1 MNLLFKQG
9 GVIFYSDPLAADDSK
24 PDSDNIRI
32 MIMTKVA
39 PHWILIITKVAPH
52 WTLIITKVASHWIL
66 IMTKVAPHWIMIMTK
81 DFNQS
86 GIFKTV

>member
-81 DFNQS
+81 DFNQRS
-86 GIFKTV
+86 IFKTF

>member
-9 GVIFYSDPLAADDSK
+9 GVIFYTDPLAADDSK

-32 MIMTKVA
+32 MIM
-39 PHWILIITKVAPH
+39 TKVAPH

-66 IMTKVAPHWIMIMTK
+66 IMTKVAPHLIMIMTK
-81 DFNQS
+81 LKCPKIHQ
-86 GIFKTV
+86 I